1 MKPESSVK
9 HTVLFAILLTLVLSL
24 LSGLPGCRSGR
35 EKEIESE
42 ILAARAENQ
51 AKAENVREEESL
63 ELAERNE
70 PDGDGSEGSGDGG
83 VKSASK
89 TDWDGI
95 LSSGYQI
102 AGNKYYFRTMERKR
116 VNGVIKSVSITSYI
130 DLTTGESGVICPDPL
145 CGHDDSAVCRYID
158 VNAITDFTMADEHTY
173 IRGYRSNPNAKT
185 KICAFDLT
193 QNDYRVLYT
202 PKQFSPDQLGVED
215 GVLWLREYYSKT
227 SKKTT
232 TYYQTIIGVRIS
244 DGEIV
249 YQNAPPEDA
258 KAFFF
263 HGGLLYCDNV
273 KSIIAFEPDTG
284 NTVTLLE
291 YAAEDQLGSW
301 YYDTFRNEFWFSILN
316 QAKQTGRVYRYA
328 DGKCEEVSFPC
339 GEVYFFQL
347 TNTTIYYSPYDPV
360 YLGESPA
367 VSYGTWDYTGGKI
380 FAVLRD
386 DPAGEAKPVYDAE
399 GKYSICNVGVRTYLI
414 FGNKLYFDHVS
425 IVRQKR
431 KDPETGQ
438 IRDYVFFDSS
448 ESLSKIQIDLVTGA
462 EKEIR
467 FD

>member
-202 PKQFSPDQLGVED
+202 PKQFSPDSSGSRTAYSGSGNITAKRAKRRQL
-215 GVLWLREYYSKT
+215 
-227 SKKTT
+227 
-232 TYYQTIIGVRIS
+232 II
-244 DGEIV
+244 
-249 YQNAPPEDA
+249 
-258 KAFFF
+258 
-263 HGGLLYCDNV
+263 
-273 KSIIAFEPDTG
+273 
-284 NTVTLLE
+284 
-291 YAAEDQLGSW
+291 
-301 YYDTFRNEFWFSILN
+301 
-316 QAKQTGRVYRYA
+316 
-328 DGKCEEVSFPC
+328 
-339 GEVYFFQL
+339 
-347 TNTTIYYSPYDPV
+347 
-360 YLGESPA
+360 
-367 VSYGTWDYTGGKI
+367 
-380 FAVLRD
+380 
-386 DPAGEAKPVYDAE
+386 
-399 GKYSICNVGVRTYLI
+399 
-414 FGNKLYFDHVS
+414 
-425 IVRQKR
+425 KR
-431 KDPETGQ
+431 
-438 IRDYVFFDSS
+438 SS
-448 ESLSKIQIDLVTGA
+448 A
-462 EKEIR
+462 
-467 FD
+467 